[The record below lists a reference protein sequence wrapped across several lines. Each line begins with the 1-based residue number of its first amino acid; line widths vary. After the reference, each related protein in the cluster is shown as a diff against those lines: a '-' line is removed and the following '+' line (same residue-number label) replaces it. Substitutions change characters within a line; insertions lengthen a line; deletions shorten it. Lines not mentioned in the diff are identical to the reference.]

1 MAFVSQPKQGCTKKL
16 EHLTSGAFTN
26 EALCLCRQVSVDAGN
41 NVPNTIPVSKG
52 TITHRMRNLIM
63 KKKTREK
70 EDIVVIEQHL
80 LKEHASI
87 ML

>member
-16 EHLTSGAFTN
+16 EHLTSGAFRN

-41 NVPNTIPVSKG
+41 NVPNTISFSKG

-63 KKKTREK
+63 KNTREK

-87 ML
+87 VL